1 MSPGRGQWGDR
12 QDAVLEV
19 HPVTELKGL
28 VDNWI
33 LLAQGLLGSIGALAF
48 LVAFMYKIVAVD
60 PRSVMEAK
68 RWIGRIVF
76 GTIGVEV
83 AGTLTHAIISSV
95 PSGIH

>member
-1 MSPGRGQWGDR
+1 V
-12 QDAVLEV
+12 A
-19 HPVTELKGL
+19 ELKGL

-48 LVAFMYKIVAVD
+48 LIAFMYKIVAVD

-95 PSGIH
+95 PSGLH